1 MVGTG
6 NVQDIRRQ
14 LSPSGSSFPRPIL
27 HMTLAIQPSTL
38 IFPKDFYSFDL
49 QGLPTEGVT
58 SHGVHSF
65 FTDEKP
71 QLTSTLMAFYNSQ

>member
-1 MVGTG
+1 
-6 NVQDIRRQ
+6 
-14 LSPSGSSFPRPIL
+14 
-27 HMTLAIQPSTL
+27 MTLAIQPSTL